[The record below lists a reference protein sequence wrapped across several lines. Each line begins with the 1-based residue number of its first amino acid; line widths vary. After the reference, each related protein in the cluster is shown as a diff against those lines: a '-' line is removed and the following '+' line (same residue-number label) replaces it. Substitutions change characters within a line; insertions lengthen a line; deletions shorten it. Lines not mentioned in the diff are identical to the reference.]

1 MFSAIPWPPTAT
13 HLPTPKLIYC
23 LGLKA
28 AAPSYCVLSPLTQLR
43 RVEPGLATRPPPEL
57 AAEDQIPAHQAEPE
71 SDSFASIKLHP
82 LWTRVTCR
90 SIGGGTADDPHGP
103 PPCPRKLCRRRPHV
117 ARKSNVVSATRKVD
131 LLAVPRRPPAPIA
144 PACLRM
150 TSASPASQ
158 AKVSMTSG
166 GRQASAVRHAASRVA
181 KRPRRIAPGA
191 FWALRERALR
201 PVAETQAYQ
210 AENCAVRRSSLRS
223 ARALADRL
231 PSHRTPTISWH
242 TRASCDFFHHIT
254 VSGKPALVSRSYTY
268 RP

>member
-1 MFSAIPWPPTAT
+1 MILMWTTTMPPQTV
-13 HLPTPKLIYC
+13 PP
-23 LGLKA
+23 
-28 AAPSYCVLSPLTQLR
+28 AAPR
-43 RVEPGLATRPPPEL
+43 RKEVKRRLGDPESRPACSAAPPARPHRPGL
-57 AAEDQIPAHQAEPE
+57 
-71 SDSFASIKLHP
+71 
-82 LWTRVTCR
+82 
-90 SIGGGTADDPHGP
+90 
-103 PPCPRKLCRRRPHV
+103 
-117 ARKSNVVSATRKVD
+117 
-131 LLAVPRRPPAPIA
+131 
-144 PACLRM
+144 CLRL

-158 AKVSMTSG
+158 AKVSMASG
-166 GRQASAVRHAASRVA
+166 GRQASTVRHAASRVA

-210 AENCAVRRSSLRS
+210 AEDCAVRRSSLRS

-254 VSGKPALVSRSYTY
+254 VSGKPALVPRSYTY